1 MALIAAALR
10 LAAVPGWYGDAQYYL
25 QARIGLFL
33 RVLVDRVARMP
44 DDHDVQFVNDT
55 FIG

>member
-1 MALIAAALR
+1 LALIAAALR
-10 LAAVPGWYGDAQYYL
+10 LAAVPGWYGDAHYYL